1 MHRSNTQSGQA
12 LLLVMI
18 AMVPI
23 CLVLGLVVDV
33 GMAYFTKTSARAAAQ
48 SAALAAVQA
57 AIDGISENGW
67 TSYQCGQGPACQSSP
82 ATCATSLAS
91 NLQSACVYAE
101 ANGFAGS
108 NILVDAGNGIPPGV
122 DGVKGANYWVRVQ
135 ITQQS
140 PLTFGIFSG
149 LQKLNVTA
157 SAVAAAA
164 NMMPLDCLV
173 ALNGSADDALSMAG
187 NAVSRI
193 SGCGVGVD
201 SNSSSALY
209 VNGNTTLQAPW
220 IRVVGT
226 CGGNGCGAVSPAP
239 TTGVPPFPDP
249 LEGVPE
255 PQVPDG
261 CPESINYDTNLQSS
275 PSSPLQ
281 PGIYY
286 NGITIGANAS
296 VTFSPGTYCLVG
308 GGLQVSGN
316 ASLSGSGVTF
326 YNTFNSTY

>member
-1 MHRSNTQSGQA
+1 MHRLNTQSGQA

-82 ATCATSLAS
+82 ASCTTSLAS
-91 NLQSACVYAE
+91 NLQSACAYAE
-101 ANGFAGS
+101 ANGFAGG
-108 NILVDAGNGIPPGV
+108 NILVDAGNGTPPGV
-122 DGVKGANYWVRVQ
+122 DGVTGANYWVRVQ

-173 ALNGSADDALSMAG
+173 ALNRSADDALSMAG

-226 CGGNGCGAVSPAP
+226 CGGNGCGAVSPLPQPAFLRFTIHWKVFRSRRYLTDVPSLSTMTQTFRAARHRRYSQASTTTELRLAP
-239 TTGVPPFPDP
+239 T
-249 LEGVPE
+249 
-255 PQVPDG
+255 Q
-261 CPESINYDTNLQSS
+261 
-275 PSSPLQ
+275 
-281 PGIYY
+281 
-286 NGITIGANAS
+286 AS
-296 VTFSPGTYCLVG
+296 HSVREHT
-308 GGLQVSGN
+308 
-316 ASLSGSGVTF
+316 A
-326 YNTFNSTY
+326 